1 MTLLTQFFIGGL
13 TVAGISYFSNTL
25 SDTVLAGVLASVPI
39 GMPSTIFV
47 KDQNVSGYT
56 LNLLFMTSILFFV
69 TFTNWFLINK
79 MKYSKYVSVSVSLS
93 IWLLSGLLYWHI
105 NRK

>member
-25 SDTVLAGVLASVPI
+25 SDTVLAGVIASFPI

-79 MKYSKYVSVSVSLS
+79 MKYSKYVSVSISLA
-93 IWLLSGLLYWHI
+93 IWLISGLLYWHL